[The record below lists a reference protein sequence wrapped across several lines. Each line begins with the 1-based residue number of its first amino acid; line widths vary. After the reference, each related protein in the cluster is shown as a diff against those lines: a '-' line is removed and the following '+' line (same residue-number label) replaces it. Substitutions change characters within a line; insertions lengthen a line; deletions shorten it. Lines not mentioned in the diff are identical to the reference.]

1 MTESSKWPMPPREGC
16 CILESED
23 ICQPIGKS
31 QERLAVRG
39 CLERQQGLMVLDEA
53 ANPTVSVGGLF
64 VAAERRI
71 ETEAGQTWYNG

>member
-1 MTESSKWPMPPREGC
+1 
-16 CILESED
+16 
-23 ICQPIGKS
+23 
-31 QERLAVRG
+31 
-39 CLERQQGLMVLDEA
+39 MVLDEA